1 MKKAATALCVAMWL
15 ASPSLAAAHDGPPY
29 PIVNDRRAG
38 PYVMSVWTD
47 PDTTDDETPG
57 GQFWV
62 TFTGDNAGGASGD
75 VHVTITATPLRGGP
89 ERSVEAVAD
98 NTGSHFGALVLD
110 HEGRFRIDVRAR
122 GAQGD
127 GDVSAE
133 VDATYDLR
141 PAPFVVVLY
150 AVPFVLAGVLW
161 VRLLLRRRNAGR
173 HPAGPAPR
181 GPAYRAS

>member
-1 MKKAATALCVAMWL
+1 MTKAVMTLCAAISL
-15 ASPSLAAAHDGPPY
+15 GSPSLAVAHDGPPY
-29 PIVNDRRAG
+29 PIVSDRLAG

-62 TFTGDNAGGASGD
+62 TFTGDSADGARREA
-75 VHVTITATPLRGGP
+75 HVTITATPLRGGP
-89 ERSVEAVAD
+89 SRSVEAAA
-98 NTGSHFGALVLD
+98 NSSGAHFGALVLD

-122 GAQGD
+122 GAEGE

-150 AVPFVLAGVLW
+150 VVPFVLAGALW
-161 VRLLLRRRNAGR
+161 VRLLMRRRR
-173 HPAGPAPR
+173 R
-181 GPAYRAS
+181 DCEAS

>member
-1 MKKAATALCVAMWL
+1 MTNVTMALCAAAWL
-15 ASPSLAAAHDGPPY
+15 GSPSLAIAHDGPPY
-29 PIVNDRRAG
+29 PIVTDRRAG

-62 TFTGDNAGGASGD
+62 TFASDGANGPGRD
-75 VHVTITATPLRGGP
+75 VRVTITATPLRGGP
-89 ERSVEAVAD
+89 ERSVEAAP
-98 NTGSHFGALVLD
+98 NSSGSHFGALVLD

-122 GAQGD
+122 GAQGN

-150 AVPFVLAGVLW
+150 AVPFVLAGALW
-161 VRLLLRRRNAGR
+161 VRLLLRRR
-173 HPAGPAPR
+173 R
-181 GPAYRAS
+181 GDKAS

>member
-1 MKKAATALCVAMWL
+1 MTNVAMALW
-15 ASPSLAAAHDGPPY
+15 AAVWIGNSSPAAAHDGPPY
-29 PIVNDRRAG
+29 PIVTDRRTG

-47 PDTTDDETPG
+47 PDTTDDQTPG

-62 TFTGDNAGGASGD
+62 TFTSGGADQPGRD
-75 VHVTITATPLRGGP
+75 VRVTITATPLRGGP
-89 ERSVEAVAD
+89 ERSVEAVA
-98 NTGSHFGALVLD
+98 NNSGSHFGALVLD

-127 GDVSAE
+127 GEVSAE

-150 AVPFVLAGVLW
+150 AVPFVLAGALW
-161 VRLLLRRRNAGR
+161 VRLLLRRRR
-173 HPAGPAPR
+173 R
-181 GPAYRAS
+181 DYKAS

>member
-1 MKKAATALCVAMWL
+1 MTLCAAISLGD
-15 ASPSLAAAHDGPPY
+15 PSLAVAHDGPPY
-29 PIVNDRRAG
+29 PIVSDRRAG

-62 TFTGDNAGGASGD
+62 TFTGASADGPGRD
-75 VHVTITATPLRGGP
+75 VHVTISATPLRGGP
-89 ERSVEAVAD
+89 ERTVEAAA
-98 NTGSHFGALVLD
+98 NNSGAHFGALVLD

-122 GAQGD
+122 GAEGD

-150 AVPFVLAGVLW
+150 IVPFVLAGALW
-161 VRLLLRRRNAGR
+161 ARLLMRRRRRDYKLHDGD
-173 HPAGPAPR
+173 
-181 GPAYRAS
+181 

>member
-1 MKKAATALCVAMWL
+1 MALGAAMWL
-15 ASPSLAAAHDGPPY
+15 GSPSLGVAHDGPPY
-29 PIVNDRRAG
+29 PIVSDRRAG
-38 PYVMSVWTD
+38 PYIMSVWTD

-62 TFTGDNAGGASGD
+62 TFTGESAREPSRD

-89 ERSVEAVAD
+89 QQSVEAVTND
-98 NTGSHFGALVLD
+98 TGSHFAALVLD

-150 AVPFVLAGVLW
+150 ALPFVLVGVLW
-161 VRLLLRRRNAGR
+161 VRLLLRRRR
-173 HPAGPAPR
+173 Q
-181 GPAYRAS
+181 AYKTS

>member
-1 MKKAATALCVAMWL
+1 MTMALCAAVWMG
-15 ASPSLAAAHDGPPY
+15 SPSLAAAHDGPPY
-29 PIVNDRRAG
+29 PIVTERRAG

-47 PDTTDDETPG
+47 PDTTDDQTPG

-62 TFTGDNAGGASGD
+62 TFTSDSTNERGD
-75 VHVTITATPLRGGP
+75 VRVTITATPLRGGP
-89 ERSVEAVAD
+89 ERSVEAVAS
-98 NTGSHFGALVLD
+98 NSGSHFGALVLD

-150 AVPFVLAGVLW
+150 ALPFVLAGALW
-161 VRLLLRRRNAGR
+161 VRLLLRRRRRDYKA
-173 HPAGPAPR
+173 
-181 GPAYRAS
+181 

>member
-1 MKKAATALCVAMWL
+1 MA
-15 ASPSLAAAHDGPPY
+15 LAAAICLAVADGAVAHDGPPY
-29 PIVNDRRAG
+29 PIVSDRRAG

-47 PDTTDDETPG
+47 PDTTDDRSPG

-62 TFTGDNAGGASGD
+62 TFTGDGAGGQSRD

-89 ERSVEAVAD
+89 EQSVEAAA
-98 NTGSHFGALVLD
+98 NSTGSYFGALVLD

-122 GAQGD
+122 GSQGD

-150 AVPFVLAGVLW
+150 AVPFALVGALW
-161 VRLLLRRRNAGR
+161 VRLLLRRRR
-173 HPAGPAPR
+173 QE
-181 GPAYRAS
+181 YKAS